1 MTIEE
6 LTTKRLNICYEC
18 PLYKKDL
25 LGERCNSQ
33 KYINPKTNEWSF
45 FPKEGYI
52 KGCGC
57 IVTLK
62 AKNPKGHCIAEK

>member
-33 KYINPKTNEWSF
+33 KYINPKTNE
-45 FPKEGYI
+45 
-52 KGCGC
+52 
-57 IVTLK
+57 
-62 AKNPKGHCIAEK
+62 